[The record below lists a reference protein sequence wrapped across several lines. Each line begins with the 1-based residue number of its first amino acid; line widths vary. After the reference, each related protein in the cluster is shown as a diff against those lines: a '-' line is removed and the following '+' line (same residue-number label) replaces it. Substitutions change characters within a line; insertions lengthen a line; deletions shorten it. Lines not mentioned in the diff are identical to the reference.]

1 MKFIKGLVLSV
12 LMSGTMAKADV
23 PSVHG
28 MLLFGDKVT
37 YASHLPMFHAP
48 HDYQVILKLNLEDH
62 PTHSRTLQLYEKA
75 KADGETFFT
84 LVPEKMDLSK
94 IVSGEKKQF
103 NAHIFVG
110 HFERGGQKIQGSG
123 VIVNVEAVVL
133 GEKLNG
139 EATQVEQKSYWIFG
153 EQGEYF
159 AAHLI
164 QSKPS
169 FDQILKVAQPNTVI
183 IPRGKCTRAGCPESI
198 LVPVSD
204 ADLPV
209 DLDSKTTEPLVLEQ
223 LIGTEFGMS
232 TTVLNQLYL
241 EIDELSH

>member
-1 MKFIKGLVLSV
+1 MKLIKGLLLSA
-12 LMSGTMAKADV
+12 LMFGAAAKADV
-23 PSVHG
+23 PSIHG
-28 MLLFGDKVT
+28 MLLFGDKIT

-48 HDYQVILKLNLEDH
+48 HDYQVILKLTLEDH
-62 PTHSRTLQLYEKA
+62 PTHSRTVQLYEQA

-103 NAHIFVG
+103 IAQIFIG
-110 HFERGGQKIQGSG
+110 HFERGGQKIDGSG
-123 VIVNVEAVVL
+123 AIVNVESVIL
-133 GEKLNG
+133 GEKLN
-139 EATQVEQKSYWIFG
+139 AAAPQVDQKSYWVFG
-153 EQGEYF
+153 EQGEYY

-169 FDQILKVAQPNTVI
+169 FDQILKVTQPTTVV
-183 IPRGKCTRAGCPESI
+183 IPRGRCTRAGCPEPI
-198 LVPVSD
+198 LVPVAD
-204 ADLPV
+204 KDLPV
-209 DLDSKTTEPLVLEQ
+209 NLQSKTSEPLVNEQ

-232 TTVLNQLYL
+232 TTVVNQLYL